1 MSQLIEFAGNHL
13 LLFGAFVVVTFLI
26 VKTEL
31 ETRFSN
37 VSQLNA
43 VEAVRL
49 MNDDDTVVLDVRE
62 SSEFSGGHIKNAIHI
77 PMSALKNRLT
87 ELEKYK
93 NKPILAYCRSGSRSG
108 YACKLLNKAGF
119 EKVHNLAGGVMGWSS
134 ANLPLTR
141 K

>member
-1 MSQLIEFAGNHL
+1 MSQLIEFASNHL
-13 LLFGAFVVVTFLI
+13 LLFGAFVVVTVLL
-26 VKTEL
+26 VKAEL
-31 ETRFSN
+31 ENRFSKVN
-37 VSQLNA
+37 QLNA

-49 MNDDDTVVLDVRE
+49 MNNDETIILDVRE
-62 SSEFSGGHIKNAIHI
+62 ASEFGGGHIKNAIHI
-77 PMSALKNRLT
+77 PMSALKGRIT

-93 NKPILAYCRSGSRSG
+93 GKHILAYCRSGSRSG

-119 EKVHNLAGGVMGWSS
+119 EQVHNLAGGVMGWSS